1 MKTIIE
7 TATKVS
13 IHLLA
18 DDVDEDLQN
27 TLISQMGVDAT
38 VISDVSFP
46 TGNYYANKYKYIDG
60 AWVLD
65 DTFSSPYTGSDV

>member
-7 TATKVS
+7 SATRVS
-13 IHLLA
+13 VHLLA
-18 DDVDEDLQN
+18 NDVEEELRD

-38 VISDVSFP
+38 VISDVSKP
-46 TGNYYANKYKYIDG
+46 TGNYYPHKYKYIEG

-65 DTFSSPYTGSDV
+65 DTFSDPDVTSEE